1 MMNDIKFRAF
11 WKGKMRRV
19 LVIDWLND
27 LVDLEGG
34 YIDIPF
40 TEVELVQSTGL
51 KDINGIE
58 IYAED
63 IVREIPEKGYEHL
76 VMNGNLGVVKLNSGS
91 CTIINAKDGRT
102 HFFFYTKQEVLG
114 NIHEHPELLGD
125 NQCPHYSKLQCSHSQ
140 LL

>member
-1 MMNDIKFRAF
+1 MMNDIKFRAWDKEDF
-11 WKGKMRRV
+11 KVRQV
-19 LVIDWLND
+19 LGMSFQHGNIS
-27 LVDLEGG
+27 
-34 YIDIPF
+34 
-40 TEVELVQSTGL
+40 VELNNEEYLQDDASRFEIMQYTGL

-91 CTIINAKDGRT
+91 CTIMNAKDGRT

-114 NIHEHPELLGD
+114 NIYENPELLGD
-125 NQCPHYSKLQCSHSQ
+125 SQ
-140 LL
+140 

>member
-1 MMNDIKFRAF
+1 MNDIKFRAWDKEDF
-11 WKGKMRRV
+11 KVRQV
-19 LVIDWLND
+19 LGMSFEHGTISVKLND
-27 LVDLEGG
+27 EEYLQEDARRFEPMQ
-34 YIDIPF
+34 Y
-40 TEVELVQSTGL
+40 TGL

-125 NQCPHYSKLQCSHSQ
+125 NQ
-140 LL
+140 

>member
-1 MMNDIKFRAF
+1 MNDIKFRAWDKEDF
-11 WKGKMRRV
+11 KVRQV
-19 LVIDWLND
+19 LGMSFEHGTISVKLND
-27 LVDLEGG
+27 EEYLQEDARR
-34 YIDIPF
+34 F
-40 TEVELVQSTGL
+40 ELMQYTGL

-125 NQCPHYSKLQCSHSQ
+125 NQ
-140 LL
+140 